1 MIKNFLPKKYSYW
14 ILLIAYLFLEVWLS
28 PATAQI
34 SEKQVKF
41 FETKIATS
49 VMGVSNPDKVEKELV
64 LTSAD
69 GIRQSG
75 QSGSVIVAGK
85 PDKSLLIQAI
95 RHSTPGLQMP
105 ADKLPSEVIGNFECR
120 VEEGAFD
127 PRNDTNYETKGLV
140 ESNKKYDF
148 SQGLKHWAYQPLRKP
163 ELPEVS
169 DVDWVRSPINRFI
182 LSKLAEH
189 GLKQMGPATK
199 DNSFVDLPTT

>member
-1 MIKNFLPKKYSYW
+1 MVVSGNGSDQRK
-14 ILLIAYLFLEVWLS
+14 
-28 PATAQI
+28 TG
-34 SEKQVKF
+34 QVLRNQD
-41 FETKIATS
+41 
-49 VMGVSNPDKVEKELV
+49 GYQCYGSNPDKVKKELV

-105 ADKLPSEVIGNFECR
+105 ADKLPSEVIGNFECW

>member
-1 MIKNFLPKKYSYW
+1 MKNFLPKKYSYW

-105 ADKLPSEVIGNFECR
+105 ADKLPSEVIGNFECW

>member
-169 DVDWVRSPINRFI
+169 DVDWVRSPINLFI